1 MGNTDDTGFAEP
13 CLRTS
18 ANRGQTKSKRKISS
32 IAQEGS
38 VRMALS
44 ADYQMKLNGLK
55 EKSDKGALNSNDA
68 IYKEL
73 DAKAKNLP
81 ELRKALE
88 NLKINHV

>member
-1 MGNTDDTGFAEP
+1 
-13 CLRTS
+13 
-18 ANRGQTKSKRKISS
+18 
-32 IAQEGS
+32 
-38 VRMALS
+38 MALS